1 MLTRDEVNDIL
12 DDTERQLKA
21 VKAEL
26 LVANGEIEW
35 LNQKLIEAQERNRKL
50 DWLLTRTVEEL
61 S

>member
-1 MLTRDEVNDIL
+1 MLTRDEVIDIL

-26 LVANGEIEW
+26 LVAKGEIEW